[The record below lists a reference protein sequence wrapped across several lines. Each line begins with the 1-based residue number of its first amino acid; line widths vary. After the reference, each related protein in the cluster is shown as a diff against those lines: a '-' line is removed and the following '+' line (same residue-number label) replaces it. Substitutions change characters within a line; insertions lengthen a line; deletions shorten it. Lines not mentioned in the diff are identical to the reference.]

1 MDPSNISGL
10 AAIDFPIFLFGLG
23 IGTCCAIALAG
34 AGVAE
39 GLVGWMRVVLCLR
52 SGDVG
57 IRTVGGVGVYREG
70 EEDPKEGVGVDLGI
84 ANCAVDRGEGCW
96 IGIIGISGGDPAI
109 AGLMAYVCC
118 QRA

>member
-1 MDPSNISGL
+1 M
-10 AAIDFPIFLFGLG
+10 
-23 IGTCCAIALAG
+23 G
-34 AGVAE
+34 AGVVGAGVRD
-39 GLVGWMRVVLCLR
+39 GLIGWIRVVLCLR

-70 EEDPKEGVGVDLGI
+70 DEDPEEGVGVDLGI

-96 IGIIGISGGDPAI
+96 IGIIGISGGGPAK
-109 AGLMAYVCC
+109 AGLRAYVCC

>member
-1 MDPSNISGL
+1 MNISGL

-23 IGTCCAIALAG
+23 IGTCCVIALVG

-57 IRTVGGVGVYREG
+57 IRTVGGVGVYQEG
-70 EEDPKEGVGVDLGI
+70 DEDPEEGVGVDLGI
-84 ANCAVDRGEGCW
+84 VNCAVDLGEGCW
-96 IGIIGISGGDPAI
+96 IVGIIGIAGGDLAS